1 MMKKTPIVLAFLLS
15 GLLAGA
21 QLNPSHLLCENL
33 PDPIAIDAPQPRFSW
48 QLADAAKKAE
58 RALAQSAYEIRVAP
72 DDASPGK
79 SADLDNA
86 TALTWS
92 SGRISSDQSVHIVYG
107 GQPLQSGR
115 RYYWQVRVWDAK
127 GHPSRW
133 SEAAAFRM
141 ALLNTSDWK
150 AQWIEPGFV
159 EDSILRPSPFF
170 RKKFT
175 VAKRLRSAIAYITAH
190 GLYDASLNGKRI
202 GDALL
207 TPGWT
212 SYNKRLQYQTYDVT
226 NLLQKGDNAVGVMLG
241 SGWYRGNLAW
251 AGNHNLY
258 GKTLGLLFQL
268 TLTYTDGTTGTIVSD
283 NSWKSSTGEIVYSE
297 IYNGEI
303 IDARLQ
309 KPGWTTAS
317 YDDAAWSGVHTPAT
331 KLDNL
336 VPTWNEPVKKH
347 EILHPVRI
355 FRTPAGELVADFGQ
369 NMVGWVHVNVK
380 GAAGDSVKIFHAE
393 VLDKHGNFYTTNL
406 RAAKEENIYILRG
419 SGAEESFEPHFTWQG
434 FRYIRLEGFSGELKP
449 EDLYASVLYSDMPQT
464 GAFSCSDPLLN
475 QLQHNIEWG
484 LRGNFLDVPTD
495 CPQRDERLGW
505 TGDAQVFSRTASFL
519 RNVDNFFAKWLRD
532 VAADQFASGAVP
544 HVIPNVLGNGGG
556 STGWSDVSTIVPW
569 NMYLAYGDKKILE
582 TQYPGMKAWIGYMI
596 DQSHDYLWNTGGH
609 FGDWLSFWPEGHGEN
624 AANTDS
630 YLIAQTFFA
639 HSTQLVIDAARVL
652 GHQDDVEKY
661 TGILQKVKAAFQR
674 EYATPDGRLVSNT
687 QTAYTL
693 ALQFD
698 MLPEAVRHSA
708 AERLVRNI
716 RDYKNHLTT
725 GFLGTPYLCHVLS
738 RFGYTDVAYTLL
750 LQQTYPSWLYPVKMG
765 ATTIW
770 ERWDGQKTDSSF
782 EDAGMNS
789 FNHYAYGAIGD
800 WLYRV
805 AAGIDTYDSAPGYK
819 KIRIMPHPTDSLT
832 YMNADLDT
840 YYGHISSHWKHEG
853 GHLTLD
859 VTIPINTTATIY
871 IPTPASG
878 KATNTPS
885 TANTPS
891 TPNAANTP
899 STRITPSTPSTP
911 STAITESDKPLS
923 AHPEIKLIGQE
934 NGYIIVETG
943 SGNYH
948 FQTN

>member
-1 MMKKTPIVLAFLLS
+1 MKKLPIVLTFLLS

-21 QLNPSHLLCENL
+21 QLTPIHLLCENL
-33 PDPIAIDAPQPRFSW
+33 PDPIAIDAPLPRFSW
-48 QLADAAKKAE
+48 QLGSTAKKAE
-58 RALAQSAYEIRVAP
+58 RALSQSAYEIRVVP
-72 DDASPGK
+72 DDAP
-79 SADLDNA
+79 LDNGA
-86 TALTWS
+86 TRASSGADLTWS
-92 SGRISSDQSVHIVYG
+92 SGRITSDQSVHILYA

-115 RYYWQVRVWDAK
+115 RYRWQVRVWDAK
-127 GHPSRW
+127 AKPSRW
-133 SEAAAFRM
+133 SEPAAFRM

-150 AQWIEPGFV
+150 AQWIEPGYV

-175 VAKRLRSAIAYITAH
+175 VAKKLRSAIAYITAH

-212 SYNKRLQYQTYDVT
+212 SYNKRLQYQAYDVT
-226 NLLQKGDNAVGVMLG
+226 NLLQNGDNAVGVMLG

-268 TLTYTDGTTGTIVSD
+268 ALTYTDGTTETVVSD

-303 IDARLQ
+303 IDARKQ
-309 KPGWTTAS
+309 KPGWTTAP
-317 YDDAAWSGVHTPAT
+317 YDDATWSGVQTPGT
-331 KLDNL
+331 KPDNL
-336 VPTWNEPVKKH
+336 VSTWNEAVKKH
-347 EILHPVRI
+347 EVLHPVRI

-369 NMVGWVHVNVK
+369 NMVGWVHIKVK

-393 VLDKHGNFYTTNL
+393 VLDKHGDFYTTNL

-419 SGAEESFEPHFTWQG
+419 GGAEESFEPHFTWQG
-434 FRYIRLEGFSGELKP
+434 FRYIRLEGYPGELKP
-449 EDLYASVLYSDMPQT
+449 EDLYATVLYSDMPQT
-464 GAFSCSDPLLN
+464 GTFSCSDPLLN

-532 VAADQFASGAVP
+532 VSADQFSSGAVP

-582 TQYPGMKAWIGYMI
+582 TQYPGMKAWVGYMI
-596 DQSHDYLWNTGGH
+596 DQSKSHDYLWNTGGH
-609 FGDWLSFWPEGHGEN
+609 FGDWLSYWPEGHAEN

-661 TGILQKVKAAFQR
+661 TGVLQKVKAAFQR

-698 MLPEAVRHSA
+698 MLPEAVRHTA

-716 RDYKNHLTT
+716 RDYNNHLTT

-750 LQQTYPSWLYPVKMG
+750 FQQTYPSWLYPVKMG

-840 YYGHISSHWKHEG
+840 YYGRISSHWKHEG

-871 IPTPASG
+871 IPDLASG
-878 KATNTPS
+878 KAAT
-885 TANTPS
+885 TAT
-891 TPNAANTP
+891 TA
-899 STRITPSTPSTP
+899 ITPT
-911 STAITESDKPLS
+911 TAITEAGQPLS
-923 AHPEIKLIGQE
+923 AHPEIKLLGQD
-934 NGYIIVETG
+934 NGYVIVETG
-943 SGNYH
+943 SGTYH

>member
-1 MMKKTPIVLAFLLS
+1 MKRILILPAFLLS

-21 QLNPSHLLCENL
+21 QLTPTHLLCENL

-48 QLADAAKKAE
+48 QLEAPAKKAE
-58 RALAQSAYEIRVAP
+58 RALSQSAYEIRVAP
-72 DDASPGK
+72 ENASFDK
-79 SADLDNA
+79 E
-86 TALTWS
+86 TARTWS
-92 SGRISSDQSVHIVYG
+92 SGRIASDQSVHIFYA

-115 RYYWQVRVWDAK
+115 RYHWQVRVWDAK
-127 GHPSRW
+127 GKPSRW

-141 ALLNTSDWK
+141 ALLNTADWK
-150 AQWIEPGFV
+150 AQWIEPGYV

-175 VAKRLRSAIAYITAH
+175 VGKKLRSAIAYITAH
-190 GLYDASLNGKRI
+190 GLYDASLNGQRI

-212 SYNKRLQYQTYDVT
+212 SYNKRLQYQAYDVT
-226 NLLQKGDNAVGVMLG
+226 HLLQQGDNAVGVMLG

-258 GKTLGLLFQL
+258 GKTPGLLFQL
-268 TLTYTDGTTGTIVSD
+268 TLTYTDGTTGTFVSD

-303 IDARLQ
+303 IDARKQ
-309 KPGWTTAS
+309 KPGWTMAS
-317 YDDAAWSGVHTPAT
+317 YDDAAWSGVHTPGTAP
-331 KLDNL
+331 DNL
-336 VPTWNEPVKKH
+336 VATWNEPVKKH
-347 EILHPVRI
+347 EVLHPVRI

-369 NMVGWVHVNVK
+369 NMVGWVHVKVK

-393 VLDKHGNFYTTNL
+393 VLDKQGNFYTTNL
-406 RAAKEENIYILRG
+406 RAAKAEDIYILKG

-434 FRYIRLEGFSGELKP
+434 FRYIRLEGYPGEPKP
-449 EDLYASVLYSDMPQT
+449 EDLYATVLYSDMPQT
-464 GAFSCSDPLLN
+464 GTFSCSDPLLN

-505 TGDAQVFSRTASFL
+505 TGDAQVFSRTASYL

-532 VAADQFASGAVP
+532 VAADQMASGAVP
-544 HVIPNVLGNGGG
+544 HVIPNVLGKNDGG

-582 TQYPGMKAWIGYMI
+582 TQYPSMKAWIGYMI
-596 DQSHDYLWNTGGH
+596 DQSHDYLWNTGDH
-609 FGDWLSFWPEGHGEN
+609 FGDWLSYWPDGHGER
-624 AANTDS
+624 AANTDP

-652 GHQDDVEKY
+652 GHAGDVEKY
-661 TGILQKVKAAFQR
+661 TTVLQKVRAAFLR

-708 AERLVRNI
+708 AERLVKNI
-716 RDYKNHLTT
+716 RDYDNHLTT

-770 ERWDGQKTDSSF
+770 ERWDGEKTDSTF

-819 KIRIMPHPTDSLT
+819 KIRIMPHPGDSLT

-840 YYGHISSHWKHEG
+840 YYGRIASHWKHEG
-853 GHLTLD
+853 GHLTLE
-859 VTIPINTTATIY
+859 VTIPVNTTATVY
-871 IPTPASG
+871 IPTPAAGEASV
-878 KATNTPS
+878 
-885 TANTPS
+885 
-891 TPNAANTP
+891 
-899 STRITPSTPSTP
+899 
-911 STAITESDKPLS
+911 TESGLPLS
-923 AHPEIKLIGQE
+923 AHSEIRLIRRE
-934 NGYIIVETG
+934 NGYAIVEIG